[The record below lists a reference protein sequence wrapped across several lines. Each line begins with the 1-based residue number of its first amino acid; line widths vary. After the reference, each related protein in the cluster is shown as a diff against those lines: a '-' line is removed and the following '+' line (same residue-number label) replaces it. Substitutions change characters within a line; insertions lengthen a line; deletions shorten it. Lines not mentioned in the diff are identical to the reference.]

1 MASSAVTDHWFIGS
15 GIPILPGH
23 TVTVILR
30 LQCEAA
36 QDEEILYRLIGNLS

>member
-1 MASSAVTDHWFIGS
+1 MASSAVADHWFIGF
-15 GIPILPGH
+15 GIPMPPGH
-23 TVTVILR
+23 NVTVILR